1 MNILYYDWDSSSNND
16 LLESFTNLGI
26 DCTSISHVL
35 HDYEKD
41 DEFYTYVLKILEQNV
56 YDCIFSFDY
65 IPILSLI
72 AEEKSIPYISW
83 IYDCPHDT
91 LYSDTIKND
100 SSYIFAFDRE
110 QVKRLSD
117 RGAKHVF
124 HMPLAVNMMRL
135 DRKLGA
141 LPDSV
146 DYKHDI
152 SFVGTLYNNNLYSQ
166 INYLPD
172 YVWGYID
179 AVIAAQSKI
188 YGYNFVEEMLTNN
201 IESQLRQ
208 YISVD
213 DSSSIE
219 IPFKSFM
226 ADIIN
231 TRITE
236 LDRTGLLDMLGE
248 YFKVDLYTNSAST
261 HLKNVNVLGTV
272 GYEKEM
278 PNVFR
283 NSKINLNMSLRSI
296 TSGIPL
302 RVLDICGCG
311 GFCISN
317 YQPEIAEFFELDRE
331 IVVYDSAEDLL
342 AKADYYLKHDDE
354 RNAIARRG
362 YEKVRNEFTYE
373 KQLKKIFDLAGLKI

>member
-1 MNILYYDWDSSSNND
+1 MNILYYDWNSISNHD
-16 LLESFTNLGI
+16 LLDSFTNLGI
-26 DCTSISHVL
+26 DCKSISYAL

-41 DEFYTYVLKILEQNV
+41 DEFYTYVLKILEQGA

-65 IPILSLI
+65 IPILSSI
-72 AEEKSIPYISW
+72 SDEKGIPYISW

-91 LYSDTIKND
+91 LYSHTIKND
-100 SSYIFAFDRE
+100 SSWIFAFDKE
-110 QVKRLSD
+110 QVKRLSE
-117 RGAKHVF
+117 RGASHIF
-124 HMPLAVNMMRL
+124 HMPLAVNMPRL

-141 LPDSV
+141 LSYV

-152 SFVGTLYNNNLYSQ
+152 SFVGTLYNNNLYSR

-172 YVWGYID
+172 YVWGYLD
-179 AVIAAQSKI
+179 AIIAAQSKI
-188 YGYNFVEEMLTNN
+188 YGYNFVEEMLTND

-219 IPFKSFM
+219 IPFKSLM
-226 ADIIN
+226 TDVIN

-236 LDRTGLLDMLGE
+236 LDRVGLLNLLGE
-248 YFKVDLYTNSAST
+248 YFNVDLYTNST
-261 HLKNVNVLGTV
+261 GKDLKNVNVLGPV
-272 GYEKEM
+272 DYKSEM
-278 PNVFR
+278 PYVFR

-331 IVVYDSAEDLL
+331 IVVYDSEGDLL
-342 AKADYYLKHDDE
+342 EKADYYLKYDDE
-354 RNAIARRG
+354 RTAIARRG
-362 YEKVRNEFTYE
+362 HEKVRNEFTYE
-373 KQLKKIFDLAGLKI
+373 KQLKKIFNLVGVNI